1 MTSLAARK
9 TGSIEPYLH
18 KEIPMKRSALAGLFI
33 TAAMLASPVFAAGT
47 KDDLCQIN
55 LDKINNGKAL
65 LATDTSGKSGEIDTA
80 VSQAKAAHAAGDDK
94 KCIEITSKALQD
106 LQDSDKGGN
115 Q

>member
-1 MTSLAARK
+1 M
-9 TGSIEPYLH
+9 
-18 KEIPMKRSALAGLFI
+18 
-33 TAAMLASPVFAAGT
+33 FAAGT
-47 KDDLCQIN
+47 DNLCQIN

-94 KCIEITSKALQD
+94 KCIEITSEALQK
-106 LQDSDKGGN
+106 LQNSDKGGN

>member
-1 MTSLAARK
+1 
-9 TGSIEPYLH
+9 
-18 KEIPMKRSALAGLFI
+18 MKRSALAGLLI
-33 TAAMLASPVFAAGT
+33 TAAMLASPVFAAGKT
-47 KDDLCQIN
+47 DDLCQIN
-55 LDKINNGKAL
+55 LDKINDGKAL

>member
-1 MTSLAARK
+1 M
-9 TGSIEPYLH
+9 
-18 KEIPMKRSALAGLFI
+18 
-33 TAAMLASPVFAAGT
+33 TAAMLASPAFAASD
-47 KDDLCQIN
+47 KDLCQIN

-80 VSQAKAAHAAGDDK
+80 VSQAKAAHAAGDEK

-106 LQDSDKGGN
+106 LQNLDKGG

>member
-1 MTSLAARK
+1 
-9 TGSIEPYLH
+9 
-18 KEIPMKRSALAGLFI
+18 MKRSALAGLFV
-33 TAAMLASPVFAAGT
+33 TAAMLASPVFAADSE
-47 KDDLCQIN
+47 KDLCQIN

-80 VSQAKAAHAAGDDK
+80 VSQAKAAHAAGDEK

-106 LQDSDKGGN
+106 LQNSDKGG

>member
-1 MTSLAARK
+1 
-9 TGSIEPYLH
+9 
-18 KEIPMKRSALAGLFI
+18 MKRSALAGLFI
-33 TAAMLASPVFAAGT
+33 TAAMLASPAFAAGE
-47 KDDLCQIN
+47 KDLCEIN

-80 VSQAKAAHAAGDDK
+80 VAQAKAASAAGDHK

-106 LQDSDKGGN
+106 LQNSDKGG

>member
-1 MTSLAARK
+1 
-9 TGSIEPYLH
+9 
-18 KEIPMKRSALAGLFI
+18 MKRSALAGLFM
-33 TAAMLASPVFAAGT
+33 TAAMLASPAFAAGD
-47 KDDLCQIN
+47 KDLCQIN

-80 VSQAKAAHAAGDDK
+80 VSQAKAAHTAGDEK

-106 LQDSDKGGN
+106 LQNSEKGG

>member
-1 MTSLAARK
+1 
-9 TGSIEPYLH
+9 
-18 KEIPMKRSALAGLFI
+18 MKRSALAGLFM
-33 TAAMLASPVFAAGT
+33 TAAMLASPAFAASD
-47 KDDLCQIN
+47 KDLCQIN

-80 VSQAKAAHAAGDDK
+80 VSQAKAAHAACVEK

-106 LQDSDKGGN
+106 LQNSEKGG

>member
-1 MTSLAARK
+1 
-9 TGSIEPYLH
+9 
-18 KEIPMKRSALAGLFI
+18 MKRSALAGLFI
-33 TAAMLASPVFAAGT
+33 TAAMLASPVFAAEKT
-47 KDDLCQIN
+47 DQLCQIN
-55 LDKINNGKAL
+55 LDKNNNGKAL

-106 LQDSDKGGN
+106 LQNSDKGGN

>member
-1 MTSLAARK
+1 
-9 TGSIEPYLH
+9 
-18 KEIPMKRSALAGLFI
+18 MKRSALAGLFM
-33 TAAMLASPVFAAGT
+33 TAAMLASPAFAASD
-47 KDDLCQIN
+47 KDLCQIN

-80 VSQAKAAHAAGDDK
+80 VSQAKAAHSAGDEK

-106 LQDSDKGGN
+106 LQNSEKGG

>member
-1 MTSLAARK
+1 
-9 TGSIEPYLH
+9 
-18 KEIPMKRSALAGLFI
+18 MKRSALAGLFI
-33 TAAMLASPVFAAGT
+33 TAAMLASPAFSAGKT
-47 KDDLCQIN
+47 DDLCQIN
-55 LDKINNGKAL
+55 LDRINNGKAL

-94 KCIEITSKALQD
+94 TCIEITSKALQD